1 MESREHDRLSQLPGG
16 TLNENHRRLAYP
28 LQHESEV
35 QASVTGAVLVHDRS
49 PHLRVSGSPSSC
61 EVNGRLH
68 AAQFNSGH
76 FLQEHLNSGFSGVP
90 V

>member
-1 MESREHDRLSQLPGG
+1 MESGEHEHLSQLPGG
-16 TLNENHRRLAYP
+16 TLSENERRLAYP

-35 QASVTGAVLVHDRS
+35 QASITGAVLVHDRS

-68 AAQFNSGH
+68 AAQFTSQH
-76 FLQEHLNSGFSGVP
+76 FLQEHLNSGFSGIAV
-90 V
+90 